1 MSSKR
6 FKELKNLSVDEL
18 ATKIRENEAALFE
31 ARMKKVTG
39 QLEDTA
45 KMWRLRKDMAR
56 MKMLQA
62 QAVSKSSP
70 KAEKAAR

>member
-1 MSSKR
+1 VSSKR

-31 ARMKKVTG
+31 TRMKKVTG

-45 KMWRLRKDMAR
+45 KLWRLRKDMAR
-56 MKMLQA
+56 MKMLQS
-62 QAVSKSSP
+62 QAVSSASQ